1 MRFAD
6 WKHYLSL
13 VTWWN
18 YPKIL
23 LGGGPSAVS
32 KTFRGLIVSSLSSM
46 MTSNLSGHIDAR
58 RSHFHNVGHDQNNV
72 YQTIH
77 ITIADLTPAQIC
89 PPAQNK
95 RLRNRV
101 DNDDRDD
108 VSRTRHKRRKFSPT
122 ALPHILNEVS
132 QKPSLSAQT
141 SSQIRVVAH
150 AYCPEIGFAGD
161 VTTSLIVKIVQ
172 SLVDRGEA
180 RDDYRILELELDSLR
195 QTLTL
200 TGLAIQAYENTPLAR
215 NLANSINP
223 EVAQMR
229 VLLQELFE
237 KINNYQQGLKPT
249 FIGAIW
255 DQVWRSRRVDGLA
268 SLRMRLSGYQ
278 RLLCGFLAALNS

>member
-1 MRFAD
+1 
-6 WKHYLSL
+6 
-13 VTWWN
+13 
-18 YPKIL
+18 
-23 LGGGPSAVS
+23 
-32 KTFRGLIVSSLSSM
+32 
-46 MTSNLSGHIDAR
+46 
-58 RSHFHNVGHDQNNV
+58 
-72 YQTIH
+72 
-77 ITIADLTPAQIC
+77 
-89 PPAQNK
+89 
-95 RLRNRV
+95 
-101 DNDDRDD
+101 
-108 VSRTRHKRRKFSPT
+108 
-122 ALPHILNEVS
+122 LNEVS